1 MRLQDKVAV
10 ITGGGS
16 GIGRAA
22 SLLFAAEGA
31 KVVVADYQGVY
42 GRPVG
47 QEVADEIKA
56 QGGEA
61 IYSETDLSV
70 DEQVAAMARRAVEEY
85 GKINVLFNNASHGY
99 SSPLTMTTLLDTPEQ
114 DWNEVIRNN
123 LNSLFLCTKYCH
135 PEIAKAGGGSIINTG
150 SSNALVA
157 VPGADAYTAAK
168 GGVVALTRIMA
179 ITYAPDI
186 RVNCICPGAV
196 RTPMITTM
204 LELLED
210 YLTQNIPLKRV
221 AEPEEIAR
229 VALFLASDEASYIT
243 GAIIPV
249 DGGWTTL

>member
-16 GIGRAA
+16 GIGKAA
-22 SLLFAAEGA
+22 SQLFAAEGA
-31 KVVVADYQGVY
+31 RVVVVDYQGVY
-42 GRPVG
+42 GRAVG
-47 QEVADEIKA
+47 QETADEITA

-61 IYSETDLSV
+61 IYVETDLTV
-70 DEQVAAMARRAVEEY
+70 EEQVVSMVRKAVETY
-85 GKINVLFNNASHGY
+85 GKVDVLFNNASHGY

-123 LNSLFLCTKYCH
+123 LNSLFFCTKYCQ
-135 PEIAKAGGGSIINTG
+135 PEMVKAGGGSIINTG

-168 GGVVALTRIMA
+168 GGVVALTRILA

-196 RTPMITTM
+196 RTPMIETM
-204 LELLED
+204 LAVLED
-210 YLTQNIPLKRV
+210 YMNQNIPLKRV

>member
-1 MRLQDKVAV
+1 MRLQEKVAV

-31 KVVVADYQGVY
+31 KVVVVDYQGVY
-42 GRPVG
+42 GRAVG
-47 QEVADEIKA
+47 QETADEVKA
-56 QGGEA
+56 AGGEA
-61 IYSETDLSV
+61 IYVETDLTV
-70 DEQVAAMARRAVEEY
+70 EEEVASMVRRAVETY
-85 GKINVLFNNASHGY
+85 GKIDILFNNASHGY
-99 SSPLTMTTLLDTPEQ
+99 SSPLIMTTLLDTPEP
-114 DWNEVIRNN
+114 DWNEVIKNN
-123 LNSLFLCTKYCH
+123 LNSLFFCTKYCQ
-135 PEIAKAGGGSIINTG
+135 PEMAKAGGGSIINTG

-196 RTPMITTM
+196 RTPMIATM
-204 LELLED
+204 LAVLED
-210 YLTQNIPLKRV
+210 YMNQNIPLKRV

>member
-1 MRLQDKVAV
+1 MRLKDKVAV

-22 SLLFAAEGA
+22 SLIFAAEGA
-31 KVVVADYQGVY
+31 KVVVVDYQGVY
-42 GRPVG
+42 GRAVG
-47 QEVADEIKA
+47 QEVMDEIKA
-56 QGGEA
+56 RGGEA
-61 IYSETDLSV
+61 IYVETDLTV
-70 DEQVAAMARRAVEEY
+70 EDQVASMVRRAVEEY
-85 GKINVLFNNASHGY
+85 GRIDVLFNNASHGY
-99 SSPLTMTTLLDTPEQ
+99 SSPLTMTTLLDTPEE

-123 LNSLFLCTKYCH
+123 LNSLFFCTKYCQ
-135 PEIAKAGGGSIINTG
+135 PEMVKAGGGSIINTG

-168 GGVVALTRIMA
+168 GGVVALTRILA

-196 RTPMITTM
+196 RTPMIATM
-204 LELLED
+204 LEMLED

-229 VALFLASDEASYIT
+229 AALFLASDEASYIT
-243 GAIIPV
+243 GAVIPV
-249 DGGWTTL
+249 DGGWTTQ

>member
-16 GIGRAA
+16 GVGRAA

-31 KVVVADYQGVY
+31 KVVVVDYQGVY
-42 GRPVG
+42 GKAVG
-47 QEVADEIKA
+47 QEVADEVKA
-56 QGGEA
+56 AGGEA
-61 IYSETDLSV
+61 LYVETDLAV
-70 DEQVAAMARRAVEEY
+70 EEQVADMVRGTVEAY
-85 GKINVLFNNASHGY
+85 GKVDIIFNNASHGF
-99 SSPLTMTTLLDTPEQ
+99 SSPLTMTTLLDTPEK

-123 LNSLFLCTKYCH
+123 LNSLFFCTKYCQ
-135 PEIAKAGGGSIINTG
+135 PEMVKAGGGSIINTA

-186 RVNCICPGAV
+186 RVNCICPGTV
-196 RTPMITTM
+196 RTPMIADM
-204 LELLED
+204 LAMLED
-210 YLTQNIPLKRV
+210 YLKQNIPLQRV

-229 VALFLASDEASYIT
+229 VALFLASGEASYIT

-249 DGGWTTL
+249 DGGWTTM

>member
-1 MRLQDKVAV
+1 MRLKGKVAV

-22 SLLFAAEGA
+22 SLLFAEEGA
-31 KVVVADYQGVY
+31 KVAVVDYQGVY
-42 GRPVG
+42 RRPVG
-47 QEVADEIKA
+47 REVAEEITS

-61 IYSETDLSV
+61 LYVEADLTSE
-70 DEQVAAMARRAVEEY
+70 EQVRDMAGRVVEEY
-85 GKINVLFNNASHGY
+85 GGIDVLFNNASHGY
-99 SSPLTMTTLLDTPEQ
+99 SSPLTMAPLLETPEK

-123 LNSLFLCTKYCH
+123 LNSLFLCTKYCQ
-135 PEIAKAGGGSIINTG
+135 PEMARRGGGSIINTA
-150 SSNALVA
+150 SANALVA

-179 ITYAPDI
+179 VTYAPAI

-196 RTPMITTM
+196 RTPMITSM
-204 LELLED
+204 LEVLED

-243 GAIIPV
+243 GAVIPV
-249 DGGWTTL
+249 DGGWTAM

>member
-16 GIGRAA
+16 GVGRAA

-31 KVVVADYQGVY
+31 KVVVVDYQGVY
-42 GRPVG
+42 GKAVG
-47 QEVADEIKA
+47 QEVADEVKA
-56 QGGEA
+56 AGGEA
-61 IYSETDLSV
+61 LYVETDLAV
-70 DEQVAAMARRAVEEY
+70 EEQVADMVCGTVEAY
-85 GKINVLFNNASHGY
+85 GKVDILFNNASHGF
-99 SSPLTMTTLLDTPEQ
+99 SSPLTMTTLLDTPEK

-123 LNSLFLCTKYCH
+123 LNSLFFCTKYCQ
-135 PEIAKAGGGSIINTG
+135 PEMVKAGGGSIINTA

-186 RVNCICPGAV
+186 RVNCICPGTV
-196 RTPMITTM
+196 RTPMIADM
-204 LELLED
+204 LAMLED
-210 YLTQNIPLKRV
+210 YLKQNIPLQRV

-229 VALFLASDEASYIT
+229 VALFLASGEASYIT

-249 DGGWTTL
+249 DGGWTTM

>member
-1 MRLQDKVAV
+1 MRLQDKVAI

-16 GIGRAA
+16 GVGRAS
-22 SLLFAAEGA
+22 SLIFAAEGA
-31 KVVVADYQGVY
+31 KVVVVDYQGVY

-56 QGGEA
+56 KGGEA
-61 IYSETDLSV
+61 IYLETDLTV
-70 DEQVAAMARRAVEEY
+70 EEQVAAMVRRVVEEY
-85 GKINVLFNNASHGY
+85 GRIDVLFNNASHGY

-123 LNSLFLCTKYCH
+123 LNSLFFCTKYCQ
-135 PEIAKAGGGSIINTG
+135 PEMAAAGGGSIINTG

-168 GGVVALTRIMA
+168 GGVVALTRILA

-196 RTPMITTM
+196 RTPMIAAM
-204 LELLED
+204 LAVLEE
-210 YLTQNIPLKRV
+210 YMNQNIPLKRV

-229 VALFLASDEASYIT
+229 VALFLASDEASYVT

>member
-16 GIGRAA
+16 GVGKAA

-31 KVVVADYQGVY
+31 KVVVVDYQGVY
-42 GRPVG
+42 GKAVG
-47 QEVADEIKA
+47 QETADEVKA
-56 QGGEA
+56 AGGEA
-61 IYSETDLSV
+61 MYVETDLTLE
-70 DEQVAAMARRAVEEY
+70 EQVVAMVGKAVEAY
-85 GKINVLFNNASHGY
+85 GKVDILFNNASHGF
-99 SSPLTMTTLLDTPEQ
+99 SSPLSMTPLLDAQEK

-123 LNSLFLCTKYCH
+123 LNSLFFCTKYCQ
-135 PEIAKAGGGSIINTG
+135 PEMVKAGGGSIINTA

-186 RVNCICPGAV
+186 RVNCICPGAI
-196 RTPMITTM
+196 RTPMIAAM
-204 LELLED
+204 LAVLED
-210 YLTQNIPLKRV
+210 YMTQNIPLKRV

-229 VALFLASDEASYIT
+229 AALFLASDEASYIT

-249 DGGWTTL
+249 DGGWTAQ

>member
-1 MRLQDKVAV
+1 MRLKDKVAV

-22 SLLFAAEGA
+22 SILFAAEGA
-31 KVVVADYQGVY
+31 KVVVVDYQGVY
-42 GRPVG
+42 GRAVG
-47 QEVADEIKA
+47 QETADEIAA

-61 IYSETDLSV
+61 LYVETDLT
-70 DEQVAAMARRAVEEY
+70 VEEEVASMVR
-85 GKINVLFNNASHGY
+85 GAAERLGRIDVLFNNASHGY
-99 SSPLTMTTLLDTPEQ
+99 SSPLTMTTLLDTPEK

-123 LNSLFLCTKYCH
+123 LNSLFFCTKYCQ
-135 PEIAKAGGGSIINTG
+135 PEMVKAGGGSIINTG

-168 GGVVALTRIMA
+168 GGVVALTRILA

-196 RTPMITTM
+196 RTPMIESM
-204 LELLED
+204 LVVLED
-210 YLTQNIPLKRV
+210 YMNQNIPLKRV

>member
-1 MRLQDKVAV
+1 MRLKDKVAV

-31 KVVVADYQGVY
+31 KVVIVDYQGVY

-61 IYSETDLSV
+61 IYVETDLAV
-70 DEQVAAMARRAVEEY
+70 EDQVAAMAHRAVEEY
-85 GKINVLFNNASHGY
+85 GRIDVLFNNASHGY

-123 LNSLFLCTKYCH
+123 LNSLFFCTKYCQ
-135 PEIAKAGGGSIINTG
+135 PEMVKGGGGSIINTG

-179 ITYAPDI
+179 ITYAPEI

-196 RTPMITTM
+196 RTPMIATM
-204 LELLED
+204 LEMLED
-210 YLTQNIPLKRV
+210 YMIQNIPLKRV

-229 VALFLASDEASYIT
+229 AALFLASDESSYIT